1 MIGDGATNNIK
12 TDAQYVPTI
21 IDDLG
26 LKIYAIN
33 IKLKKNRNYLN
44 RQESSEH
51 ILT

>member
-12 TDAQYVPTI
+12 TEAQYVPTT

-33 IKLKKNRNYLN
+33 RKQQKNILIDKNHLN
-44 RQESSEH
+44 